1 MQEDHTRPEPTN
13 ARLEDLWQHGV
24 LDTPAEPEFDR
35 LTRLATSLT
44 GAPISLITL
53 VDECRQFFKSS
64 VGLPEPWRTR
74 RETPLTHSFCA
85 LVVEDHAPLI
95 IEDARTD
102 PRVAGNP
109 AILELGVIAYLGI
122 PLTSASGTPLGSFCV
137 IDHKPRKWTALE
149 IEWMTQLASAVTSE
163 LRLRGLL
170 VKQSTENLRLSIA
183 RADAEE
189 TLRVRG
195 EFLSRF
201 SHELRTPLSAVIGYS
216 DILKSE
222 LLEAG
227 HREWAEYSEHVSAAG
242 QHLLDLV
249 NDILDF
255 ARIDA
260 GILELSPSSI
270 DVPALCREVQAT
282 INASVMRNGNRL
294 SLHVADNL
302 PPLTADAV
310 RVKQI
315 LINLLGNA
323 AKFTRSGTISLTV
336 TEVTWQE
343 APTLEFR
350 VVDTGIGMDPEQLA
364 RLFQPF
370 VQASKQIGATYGGT
384 GLGLA
389 ISRRYARAMGGD
401 VEALSEPGVGSE
413 FILRLPRVSAS
424 ASPDLPST

>member
-1 MQEDHTRPEPTN
+1 MQNAPDRPAQATS
-13 ARLEDLWQHGV
+13 RLEDLWQHGV
-24 LDTPAEPEFDR
+24 LDTPPEPEFDR
-35 LTRLATSLT
+35 LTQLAASLT
-44 GAPISLITL
+44 GAPIALVSL

-64 VGLPEPWRTR
+64 VGLPEPWRTQ
-74 RETPLTHSFCA
+74 RETPLSHSFCA
-85 LVVEDHAPLI
+85 RVVEDHAPLV

-102 PRVAGNP
+102 PRVAGNL
-109 AILELGVIAYLGI
+109 AIPDLGVIAYLGI
-122 PLTSASGTPLGSFCV
+122 PLTSASGSPLGSFCV
-137 IDHKPRKWTALE
+137 IDHKPRKWTPLE
-149 IEWMTQLASAVTSE
+149 VERVTQLASAVTSE

-170 VKQSTENLRLSIA
+170 ARQATENLRLSIA

-216 DILKSE
+216 DILKAE

-227 HREWAEYSEHVSAAG
+227 NREWAEYSEHVSVAG

-260 GILELSPSSI
+260 GLLEISPSAI
-270 DVPALCREVQAT
+270 DLTALLREVQLT
-282 INASVMRNGNRL
+282 INASMVRNGNRL
-294 SLHVADNL
+294 ILRPGDGLQA
-302 PPLTADAV
+302 LTADAV

-323 AKFTRSGTISLTV
+323 AKFTRNGTITLTV
-336 TEVTWQE
+336 GEVLWKD
-343 APTLEFR
+343 APALEFR
-350 VVDTGIGMDPEQLA
+350 VIDTGIGMEPEQLA

-370 VQASKQIGATYGGT
+370 VQASKQIGASYGGT

-401 VEALSEPGVGSE
+401 IEAHSQPGAGSE
-413 FILRLPRVSAS
+413 FILRLPQVSPTPA
-424 ASPDLPST
+424 PGLPSP

>member
-1 MQEDHTRPEPTN
+1 MQADHARPEHTR

-24 LDTPAEPEFDR
+24 LDTPPEPEFDR
-35 LTRLATSLT
+35 LTQLAASLT
-44 GAPISLITL
+44 GAPIALVSL

-74 RETPLTHSFCA
+74 RETPLSHSFCA
-85 LVVEDHAPLI
+85 RVVQDHAPLV

-102 PRVAGNP
+102 PRVAGNL
-109 AILELGVIAYLGI
+109 AITDLGVIAYLGI
-122 PLTSASGTPLGSFCV
+122 PLTSASGSPLGSFCV
-137 IDHKPRKWTALE
+137 IDHKPRKWTPLE
-149 IEWMTQLASAVTSE
+149 IERVTQLASAVTSE
-163 LRLRGLL
+163 LRLRGILAR
-170 VKQSTENLRLSIA
+170 QATENLRLSIA

-227 HREWAEYSEHVSAAG
+227 NRDWAEYSEHVSVAG

-260 GILELSPSSI
+260 GILEISPSSI

-282 INASVMRNGNRL
+282 INTTVIRNGNRL
-294 SLHVADNL
+294 LLHVAEGL
-302 PPLTADAV
+302 LPLTADAV
-310 RVKQI
+310 RLKQI

-323 AKFTRSGTISLTV
+323 AKFTHHGTLTLTV
-336 TEVTWQE
+336 GEVTWQGTP
-343 APTLEFR
+343 ALEFR

-401 VEALSEPGVGSE
+401 VEARSEPGVGSE
-413 FILRLPRVSAS
+413 FVLRIPRVSPAPI
-424 ASPDLPST
+424 AT

>member
-1 MQEDHTRPEPTN
+1 MQEDHDRPEHTN

-24 LDTPAEPEFDR
+24 LDTPPEPEFDR
-35 LTRLATSLT
+35 LTQLAASLT
-44 GAPISLITL
+44 GAPVALVSL

-85 LVVEDHAPLI
+85 LVVQDHTPLV

-102 PRVAGNP
+102 PRVAGNL
-109 AILELGVIAYLGI
+109 AIPDLGVIAYLGI
-122 PLTSASGTPLGSFCV
+122 PLTSASGSPLGSFCV
-137 IDHKPRKWTALE
+137 IDHKPRKWTPLE
-149 IEWMTQLASAVTSE
+149 IERMTQLASAVTSE
-163 LRLRGLL
+163 LRLRGILA
-170 VKQSTENLRLSIA
+170 QQATENLRLSIA

-216 DILKSE
+216 DILKAE

-227 HREWAEYSEHVSAAG
+227 NSEWAEYSEHVSVAG

-260 GILELSPSSI
+260 GLLEISPSSI
-270 DVPALCREVQAT
+270 DLAALLHEVKLT
-282 INASVMRNGNRL
+282 VNASIIGNGNRL
-294 SLHVADNL
+294 IVHVAEAL

-310 RVKQI
+310 RLKQI

-350 VVDTGIGMDPEQLA
+350 VVDTGIGMEPEQLA

-370 VQASKQIGATYGGT
+370 VQASKKIGATYGGT

-389 ISRRYARAMGGD
+389 ISQRYARAMGGD
-401 VEALSEPGVGSE
+401 IEAHSEPGVGSE
-413 FILRLPRVSAS
+413 FILRIPRGSAVP
-424 ASPDLPST
+424 APGLPSA

>member
-1 MQEDHTRPEPTN
+1 MQADHARPEHTR

-24 LDTPAEPEFDR
+24 LDTPPEPEFDR
-35 LTRLATSLT
+35 LTQLAASLT
-44 GAPISLITL
+44 GAPIALVSL

-64 VGLPEPWRTR
+64 VGLPEPWRTQ
-74 RETPLTHSFCA
+74 RETPLSHSFCA
-85 LVVEDHAPLI
+85 RVVQDHAPLV

-102 PRVAGNP
+102 PRVAGNL
-109 AILELGVIAYLGI
+109 AIPDLGVIAYLGI
-122 PLTSASGTPLGSFCV
+122 PLTSASGSPLGSFCV
-137 IDHKPRKWTALE
+137 IDHKPRKWTPLE
-149 IEWMTQLASAVTSE
+149 IERVTQLASAVTSE
-163 LRLRGLL
+163 LRLRGILAR
-170 VKQSTENLRLSIA
+170 QATENLRLSIA

-227 HREWAEYSEHVSAAG
+227 NRDWAEYSEHISVAG

-260 GILELSPSSI
+260 GILEISSSSI
-270 DVPALCREVQAT
+270 DVAALCREVQAT
-282 INASVMRNGNRL
+282 INASVLRNGNRL
-294 SLHVADNL
+294 LLQVAEGL
-302 PPLTADAV
+302 PRLTADAI
-310 RVKQI
+310 RLKQI

-323 AKFTRSGTISLTV
+323 AKFTRNGAITLTV
-336 TEVTWQE
+336 GEVTWQE
-343 APTLEFR
+343 TPALEFR

-401 VEALSEPGVGSE
+401 VEARSEPGVGSE
-413 FILRLPRVSAS
+413 FVLRIPRVSPAPI
-424 ASPDLPST
+424 AT